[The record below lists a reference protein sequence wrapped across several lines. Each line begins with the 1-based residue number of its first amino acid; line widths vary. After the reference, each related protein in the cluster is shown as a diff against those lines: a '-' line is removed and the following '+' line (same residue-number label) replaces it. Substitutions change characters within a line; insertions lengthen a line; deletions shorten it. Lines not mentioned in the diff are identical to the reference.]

1 MRPAAILTLA
11 KMPLRPRAP
20 GYGRT
25 LPAKAVAAQGEE
37 AEGAGLANCKWL
49 KPGPYGD
56 LAGMRS
62 YIPGEEFGE
71 KLLAAANEAPAKPR
85 RQVIKPRPDIF
96 ISAIRHPQIPGGF

>member
-20 GYGRT
+20 GYGQP

-37 AEGAGLANCKWL
+37 GEDARLANCRQL
-49 KPGPYGD
+49 QPGPDGD

-62 YIPGEEFGE
+62 YIPGEAFGAE
-71 KLLAAANEAPAKPR
+71 ILAALDEVLAKLRLP
-85 RQVIKPRPDIF
+85 VVNPCL
-96 ISAIRHPQIPGGF
+96 

>member
-1 MRPAAILTLA
+1 MRPAANLTLA

-37 AEGAGLANCKWL
+37 AESAGLANCKRL

-62 YIPGEEFGE
+62 YIPGE
-71 KLLAAANEAPAKPR
+71 KLLAATNEAPAKPR
-85 RQVIKPRPDIF
+85 LLVIKPRPDIF